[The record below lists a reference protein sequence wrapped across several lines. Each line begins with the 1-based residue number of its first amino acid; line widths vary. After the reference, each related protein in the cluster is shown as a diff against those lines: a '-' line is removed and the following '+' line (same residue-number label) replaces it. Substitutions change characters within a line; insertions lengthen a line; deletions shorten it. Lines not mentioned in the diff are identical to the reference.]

1 MIASALPLLIVIAAI
16 AALGVTGNLFS
27 ASPFVIAA
35 QVLAVGLNVWARRSF
50 HKGTFRVTAAPAG
63 STIMRHGPYR
73 FVRHPMYSAV
83 LLLVWASV
91 AGHPSAVTVAIG
103 IAVAGLVIARVVAED
118 RLLIA
123 KYPEYQD
130 YARSTKALVPYVL

>member
-1 MIASALPLLIVIAAI
+1 MIASALPLLIVVAAI

-27 ASPFVIAA
+27 SSPFVIAA
-35 QVLAVGLNVWARRSF
+35 QASAVGLSVWARRSF

-73 FVRHPMYSAV
+73 FVRHPMYSAA

-91 AGHPSAVTVAIG
+91 VSHGSVLTLTIG
-103 IAVAGLVIARVVAED
+103 IAVTGVVIARVIAED
-118 RLLIA
+118 RLLTA
-123 KYPEYQD
+123 KYPDYQD
-130 YARSTKALVPYVL
+130 YARSTKAVLPYVL